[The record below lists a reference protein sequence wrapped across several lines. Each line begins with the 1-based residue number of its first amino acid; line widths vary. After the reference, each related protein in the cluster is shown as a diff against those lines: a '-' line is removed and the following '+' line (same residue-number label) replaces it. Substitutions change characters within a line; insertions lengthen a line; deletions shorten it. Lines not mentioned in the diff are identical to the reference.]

1 MSNNTLIAF
10 SVGAIFLLAVVV
22 VVGSL
27 ADRRHSR
34 QMLTL
39 LIQNMGMAYSRAG
52 GQLNENTEVIPEPTE
67 TKWPAVAPKS

>member
-39 LIQNMGMAYSRAG
+39 LIQNMGMAYSRV
-52 GQLNENTEVIPEPTE
+52 QLNEDNEAIPEPTE